1 MCESRVIKKNRL
13 FSTKKTHS
21 LNSLAVPLLLAT
33 DGCLCDLCSLLGWGL
48 GHLKFV
54 FKTFS
59 ES

>member
-1 MCESRVIKKNRL
+1 MSLELLKRTDYLQR
-13 FSTKKTHS
+13 KKTHS